1 MSTYEFIL
9 PDIGEGVVEAEVVR
23 WLVHEGEDLAED
35 QPMVELMTDKATVQ
49 IPSPKQGRV
58 LRLEV
63 EEGKIA
69 LVGKPL
75 IVLDVSGATGAVA
88 LSKGGNGHA
97 RSAGTIS
104 AGPSAMT
111 APTGSPSLEAGRV
124 LAAPATRRL
133 ARELGV
139 DLRSVVG
146 TGPSGRVTS
155 DDVRAAGG
163 PHAGARPATATSPLA
178 RPSDAAARPP
188 VTSVAD
194 ERIPLRGLRRKIAQ
208 KMQQSKNTAAHFT
221 YVDEVDMTELV
232 ALRERSRRAAEERG
246 VRLTYLPFI
255 AKAVVAALRRFPM
268 LNATLDDEKGEIV
281 VRRSYHLGIAV
292 ATDDGLIVPV
302 LRDADQKNL
311 FELGREIDA
320 LGEKARTGKLAPG
333 EASGS
338 TFTITSL
345 GKLGGLFATPI
356 INHPEVAIL
365 GVHEIKKRPVVVEG
379 QIVIRDIMLLS
390 VSFDHRLIDGHVGAA
405 FAQQVKSY
413 LEDPHLLFLALA

>member
-23 WLVHEGEDLAED
+23 WLVHEGEELAED

-63 EEGKIA
+63 DEGKIA

-75 IVLDVSGATGAVA
+75 IVLELSGAASA
-88 LSKGGNGHA
+88 PAPSKGGNGQA
-97 RSAGTIS
+97 RGASTLSVGASAVAAAAAS
-104 AGPSAMT
+104 AP
-111 APTGSPSLEAGRV
+111 LESGRV

-155 DDVRAAGG
+155 DDVRAAGA
-163 PHAGARPATATSPLA
+163 PDAGARPATATSPLA

-246 VRLTYLPFI
+246 VRLTYLPFL

-302 LRDADQKNL
+302 VRDADQKNL

>member
-1 MSTYEFIL
+1 
-9 PDIGEGVVEAEVVR
+9 
-23 WLVHEGEDLAED
+23 
-35 QPMVELMTDKATVQ
+35 
-49 IPSPKQGRV
+49 
-58 LRLEV
+58 
-63 EEGKIA
+63 
-69 LVGKPL
+69 
-75 IVLDVSGATGAVA
+75 
-88 LSKGGNGHA
+88 
-97 RSAGTIS
+97 
-104 AGPSAMT
+104 
-111 APTGSPSLEAGRV
+111 
-124 LAAPATRRL
+124 
-133 ARELGV
+133 
-139 DLRSVVG
+139 
-146 TGPSGRVTS
+146 
-155 DDVRAAGG
+155 
-163 PHAGARPATATSPLA
+163 LA